1 MVKQYEIYTQ
11 FSVEEAASYD
21 PANDLILN
29 GYELAPRAYRRK
41 FRNCEKVSCR
51 DPVSLP
57 RDQGK
62 LNTLICVE
70 LYYYSM

>member
-1 MVKQYEIYTQ
+1 MEQ
-11 FSVEEAASYD
+11 AASYD
-21 PANDLILN
+21 SANDLILN
-29 GYELAPRAYRRK
+29 GYELAPKAHLQK
-41 FRNCEKVSCR
+41 LRNCEKVSCR